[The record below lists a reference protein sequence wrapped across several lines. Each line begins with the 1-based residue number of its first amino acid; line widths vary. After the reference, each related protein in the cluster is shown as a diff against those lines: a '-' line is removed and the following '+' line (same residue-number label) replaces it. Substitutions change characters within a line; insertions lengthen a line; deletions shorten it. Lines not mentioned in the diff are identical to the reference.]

1 MMVVQL
7 LALLPQKETLRLS
20 NSLLLMA
27 QTTVTVTH
35 VETTLLMM
43 LSVKTDNQLLTS
55 SRVLTL
61 PSPTEFDN
69 LRSLIY
75 FPKGL

>member
-1 MMVVQL
+1 
-7 LALLPQKETLRLS
+7 
-20 NSLLLMA
+20 MA
-27 QTTVTVTH
+27 QTTVTVTL
-35 VETTLLMM
+35 VETTLSMM